1 MKGLLLKDL
10 YGIKASGKAYL
21 SSVLIFVVLSFALRN
36 VAYMRAMITI
46 LMGSLPLNILTGDEA
61 CVWARYAM
69 TMPVKRSQL
78 VTVKYLL
85 LCLIVPLAIAATM
98 AVGAVLGA
106 VLHTSLIE
114 SVIIALA
121 CGAISLFSM
130 SFSLMCCFWLGT
142 EKARIL
148 TAVSY
153 MLPMFLVY
161 GVYFLF
167 QRGEIALADVTAEQ
181 LAAAAVLCLVAA
193 AVFAILF
200 WRISCRIINKR
211 DL

>member
-1 MKGLLLKDL
+1 MLQNLHVKNL
-10 YGIKASGKAYL
+10 A
-21 SSVLIFVVLSFALRN
+21 LIDETEVEF
-36 VAYMRAMITI
+36 
-46 LMGSLPLNILTGDEA
+46 GPGLNILTGDEA

-85 LCLIVPLAIAATM
+85 LCLIVPLAIAAIM
-98 AVGAVLGA
+98 AVGAVF
-106 VLHTSLIE
+106 HTSLIE

-148 TAVSY
+148 TVVSY

>member
-21 SSVLIFVVLSFALRN
+21 SSVLIFVVLSVALRN
-36 VAYMRAMITI
+36 VAYMGAMITI

-85 LCLIVPLAIAATM
+85 LCLIVPLAIAAIM
-98 AVGAVLGA
+98 AVGAVF
-106 VLHTSLIE
+106 HTSLIE

-153 MLPMFLVY
+153 ILPMFLVY

-181 LAAAAVLCLVAA
+181 LAAAAALCLAVA

-200 WRISCRIINKR
+200 WRISCRIIQNR

>member
-36 VAYMRAMITI
+36 VAYMGAMITI

-85 LCLIVPLAIAATM
+85 LCLIVPLAIAAIM
-98 AVGAVLGA
+98 AVGAVF
-106 VLHTSLIE
+106 HTSLIE

>member
-36 VAYMRAMITI
+36 VAYMGAMITI

-61 CVWARYAM
+61 CVWARYAV

-85 LCLIVPLAIAATM
+85 LCLIVPLAIAAIM
-98 AVGAVLGA
+98 AVGAVF
-106 VLHTSLIE
+106 HTSLIE

-148 TAVSY
+148 TVVSY

>member
-36 VAYMRAMITI
+36 VAYMGAMITI

-85 LCLIVPLAIAATM
+85 LCLIVPLAIAAIM
-98 AVGAVLGA
+98 AVGAVF
-106 VLHTSLIE
+106 HTSLIE

-181 LAAAAVLCLVAA
+181 LAAAAALCLAVA

-200 WRISCRIINKR
+200 WRISCRIIQNR

>member
-36 VAYMRAMITI
+36 VAYMGAMITI

-85 LCLIVPLAIAATM
+85 LCLIVPLAIAAIM
-98 AVGAVLGA
+98 AVGAVF
-106 VLHTSLIE
+106 HTSLIE

-148 TAVSY
+148 TVVSY

>member
-1 MKGLLLKDL
+1 MKALLIKDFL
-10 YGIKASGKAYL
+10 NIKAQGKAILLVLAVWFIISVINGSGSFFAAL
-21 SSVLIFVVLSFALRN
+21 SVVYA
-36 VAYMRAMITI
+36 I
-46 LMGSLPLNILTGDEA
+46 LLPLTSVTADDKCGFE
-61 CVWARYAM
+61 RYAM

-181 LAAAAVLCLVAA
+181 LAAAAALCLAVA

-200 WRISCRIINKR
+200 WRISCQIINKR

>member
-1 MKGLLLKDL
+1 MKALLIKDFL
-10 YGIKASGKAYL
+10 NIKAQGKAILLVLAVWFIISVINGSGSFFAAL
-21 SSVLIFVVLSFALRN
+21 SVVYA
-36 VAYMRAMITI
+36 I
-46 LMGSLPLNILTGDEA
+46 LLPLTSVTADDKCGFE
-61 CVWARYAM
+61 RYAM

-85 LCLIVPLAIAATM
+85 LCLIVPLAIAAIM
-98 AVGAVLGA
+98 AVGAVF
-106 VLHTSLIE
+106 HTSLIE

-148 TAVSY
+148 TVVSY